1 MKSVQS
7 KMKNR
12 GILRIFCLVLS
23 LMLVFSS
30 AFTAQAKTSSQ
41 SKLDKINQNI
51 KEAQKELDSLDD
63 QVADKKAY
71 SDALMKKIDLLQDKL
86 DALESNRDDLQSE
99 IDAVQKRIDETQA
112 EINKAEK
119 EIEKKEQEFDG
130 VYEEY
135 CQRLRAM
142 YISGNVSMLEVLLES
157 GDISS
162 ILTRAEM
169 VKSVSEQDS
178 ATLDDL
184 MTKMEEINKERE
196 ELANNKIQLGKDKD
210 SLNSRKQELQ
220 KSIDEYN
227 SSKAE
232 LNAEVEECNAALASL
247 DDKRSEVKETIDT
260 NQEQK
265 RQIEAEINNAL
276 SGSGSNKPGSGN
288 YNPGTG
294 QLAYPTSYRQISAGY
309 PNYSNGSYHGGV
321 DWPCPTGTAVH
332 ASDSGVVVIAKKLTY
347 SYGQYIL
354 IDHGNGLSTLYA
366 HNSSLV
372 VGVGDKVSKGQ
383 IIAYSGESGNATG
396 PHVHF
401 EVRLNGTRVN
411 PMSYL

>member
-1 MKSVQS
+1 MMVFASAFSVQ
-7 KMKNR
+7 
-12 GILRIFCLVLS
+12 
-23 LMLVFSS
+23 
-30 AFTAQAKTSSQ
+30 AKSRNELNNE
-41 SKLDKINQNI
+41 KDKIESEIADSKKKINSL
-51 KEAQKELDSLDD
+51 KSQK
-63 QVADKKAY
+63 ADKEEYA
-71 SDALMKKIDLLQDKL
+71 SALMEQVELLQDKL
-86 DALESNRDDLQSE
+86 DNLEDSRDSLQSE
-99 IDAVQKRIDETQA
+99 INAVEKQIAQTQA
-112 EINKAEK
+112 DIDKAQK
-119 EIEKKEQEFDG
+119 EIEAKEKEFEG

-142 YISGNVSMLEVLLES
+142 YISGNVSVLEVLLES

-178 ATLDDL
+178 ATLDEL
-184 MTKMEEINKERE
+184 MTKMQEIQKQR
-196 ELANNKIQLGKDKD
+196 
-210 SLNSRKQELQ
+210 QELSDKKLQ
-220 KSIDEYN
+220 LNEDKETLNTRKKELQASIDEYN

-232 LNAEVEECNAALASL
+232 LDDQIEECNAAI
-247 DDKRSEVKETIDT
+247 RSIEST
-260 NQEQK
+260 
-265 RQIEAEINNAL
+265 EAEIQEMIEDNEAELAAINEAL
-276 SGSGSNKPGSGN
+276 SSSTNRPGSDD

-294 QLAYPTSYRQISAGY
+294 QLAYPTSYRKISAGY
-309 PNYSNGSYHGGV
+309 PNYSSGAYHGGV

-332 ASDSGVVVIAKKLTY
+332 ASDSGVVVIAKRLTY

-372 VGVGDKVSKGQ
+372 VEKGDKVSKGQ
-383 IIAYSGESGNATG
+383 IIAYSGETGNATG

-411 PMSYL
+411 PMNYL

>member
-1 MKSVQS
+1 
-7 KMKNR
+7 MKNR
-12 GILRIFCLVLS
+12 GILRIFCLVFS

-86 DALESNRDDLQSE
+86 DALESNRDDLQNE

-112 EINKAEK
+112 DINQAEK

-184 MTKMEEINKERE
+184 MAKMEEINKERE

-247 DDKRSEVKETIDT
+247 DDKRSEVKETLNV

-332 ASDSGVVVIAKKLTY
+332 AADSGVVVIAKKLTY

>member
-1 MKSVQS
+1 
-7 KMKNR
+7 
-12 GILRIFCLVLS
+12 
-23 LMLVFSS
+23 MLVFSS

-86 DALESNRDDLQSE
+86 DALESNRDDLQNE

-112 EINKAEK
+112 DINQAEK

-157 GDISS
+157 GGISS

-184 MTKMEEINKERE
+184 MTKM
-196 ELANNKIQLGKDKD
+196 
-210 SLNSRKQELQ
+210 
-220 KSIDEYN
+220 
-227 SSKAE
+227 
-232 LNAEVEECNAALASL
+232 
-247 DDKRSEVKETIDT
+247 
-260 NQEQK
+260 
-265 RQIEAEINNAL
+265 
-276 SGSGSNKPGSGN
+276 
-288 YNPGTG
+288 
-294 QLAYPTSYRQISAGY
+294 
-309 PNYSNGSYHGGV
+309 
-321 DWPCPTGTAVH
+321 
-332 ASDSGVVVIAKKLTY
+332 
-347 SYGQYIL
+347 
-354 IDHGNGLSTLYA
+354 
-366 HNSSLV
+366 
-372 VGVGDKVSKGQ
+372 
-383 IIAYSGESGNATG
+383 
-396 PHVHF
+396 
-401 EVRLNGTRVN
+401 
-411 PMSYL
+411 

>member
-1 MKSVQS
+1 MQS
-7 KMKNR
+7 KLKNR

-71 SDALMKKIDLLQDKL
+71 SNALMKKIDLLQDKL

-332 ASDSGVVVIAKKLTY
+332 AADSGVVVIAKKLTY

>member
-1 MKSVQS
+1 MQS
-7 KMKNR
+7 KLKNR

-184 MTKMEEINKERE
+184 MAKMEEINKERE

-247 DDKRSEVKETIDT
+247 DDKRSEVKETLNV

>member
-1 MKSVQS
+1 
-7 KMKNR
+7 MKNR

-294 QLAYPTSYRQISAGY
+294 QLAYPTSYRRISAGY

-332 ASDSGVVVIAKKLTY
+332 AADSGVVVIAKKLTY

>member
-1 MKSVQS
+1 
-7 KMKNR
+7 MKNR
-12 GILRIFCLVLS
+12 GILRIFCLVFS

>member
-1 MKSVQS
+1 
-7 KMKNR
+7 
-12 GILRIFCLVLS
+12 
-23 LMLVFSS
+23 MLVFSS

-119 EIEKKEQEFDG
+119 EIEKKEREFDG

>member
-1 MKSVQS
+1 
-7 KMKNR
+7 
-12 GILRIFCLVLS
+12 
-23 LMLVFSS
+23 MLVFSS

-71 SDALMKKIDLLQDKL
+71 SNALMKKIDLLQDKL

-112 EINKAEK
+112 DINQAEK

-276 SGSGSNKPGSGN
+276 SGSGSNKPGSDN

-332 ASDSGVVVIAKKLTY
+332 AADSGVVVIAKKLTY

>member
-1 MKSVQS
+1 
-7 KMKNR
+7 
-12 GILRIFCLVLS
+12 
-23 LMLVFSS
+23 MLVFSS

-86 DALESNRDDLQSE
+86 DALESNRDDLQNE

-247 DDKRSEVKETIDT
+247 DDKRSEVKETLNV

>member
-1 MKSVQS
+1 MQS
-7 KMKNR
+7 KLKNR

-71 SDALMKKIDLLQDKL
+71 SNALMKKIDLLQDKL
-86 DALESNRDDLQSE
+86 DALESNRDELQNE

-112 EINKAEK
+112 DINQAEK

-332 ASDSGVVVIAKKLTY
+332 AADSGVVVIAKKLTY

>member
-1 MKSVQS
+1 
-7 KMKNR
+7 
-12 GILRIFCLVLS
+12 
-23 LMLVFSS
+23 MLVFSS

-71 SDALMKKIDLLQDKL
+71 SNALMKKIDLLQDKL
-86 DALESNRDDLQSE
+86 DALESNRDELQNE

-112 EINKAEK
+112 DINQAEK

>member
-1 MKSVQS
+1 MQS
-7 KMKNR
+7 KLKNR

-86 DALESNRDDLQSE
+86 DALESNRDDLQNE

-332 ASDSGVVVIAKKLTY
+332 AADSGVVVIAKKLTY

>member
-1 MKSVQS
+1 
-7 KMKNR
+7 
-12 GILRIFCLVLS
+12 
-23 LMLVFSS
+23 MLVFSS

-260 NQEQK
+260 NQDQK
-265 RQIEAEINNAL
+265 RQIEAEINNSL
-276 SGSGSNKPGSGN
+276 SGSRSNKTCSGN

>member
-1 MKSVQS
+1 
-7 KMKNR
+7 
-12 GILRIFCLVLS
+12 
-23 LMLVFSS
+23 MLVFSS

-86 DALESNRDDLQSE
+86 DALESNRDDLQNE

-294 QLAYPTSYRQISAGY
+294 QLAYPTSYRKISAGY

>member
-1 MKSVQS
+1 
-7 KMKNR
+7 
-12 GILRIFCLVLS
+12 
-23 LMLVFSS
+23 MLVFSS

-71 SDALMKKIDLLQDKL
+71 SNALMKKIDLLQDKL
-86 DALESNRDDLQSE
+86 DALESNRDDLQNE

-119 EIEKKEQEFDG
+119 EIEKKEREFDG

>member
-1 MKSVQS
+1 VQS
-7 KMKNR
+7 KLKNR

-247 DDKRSEVKETIDT
+247 DDKRSEVKETLNV

-276 SGSGSNKPGSGN
+276 SGSGSNKPGSDN

>member
-1 MKSVQS
+1 
-7 KMKNR
+7 
-12 GILRIFCLVLS
+12 
-23 LMLVFSS
+23 MLVFSS

-71 SDALMKKIDLLQDKL
+71 SDVLMKKIDLLQDKL

-112 EINKAEK
+112 DINQAEK

>member
-1 MKSVQS
+1 MMVFASAFSVQ
-7 KMKNR
+7 
-12 GILRIFCLVLS
+12 
-23 LMLVFSS
+23 
-30 AFTAQAKTSSQ
+30 AKSRTELNSE
-41 SKLDKINQNI
+41 KDKIESEIADSKKKIESLKSQKAD
-51 KEAQKELDSLDD
+51 KEAYAS
-63 QVADKKAY
+63 
-71 SDALMKKIDLLQDKL
+71 ALMEQVDLLQDKL
-86 DALESNRDDLQSE
+86 DNLESSRDALQTE
-99 IDAVQKRIDETQA
+99 IDAVQQQITQTQA
-112 EINKAEK
+112 EIDQAQKEIDAKEK
-119 EIEKKEQEFDG
+119 EFEG

-142 YISGNVSMLEVLLES
+142 YISGNVSVLEVLLES

-178 ATLDDL
+178 ATLNEL
-184 MTKMEEINKERE
+184 MTKMQEIQKQR
-196 ELANNKIQLGKDKD
+196 
-210 SLNSRKQELQ
+210 QELSDKKLQ
-220 KSIDEYN
+220 LNEDKETLNTRKAELQDSIDEYN

-232 LNAEVEECNAALASL
+232 LDSQIEECNAAI
-247 DDKRSEVKETIDT
+247 RSIESTQAEIQETIDD
-260 NQEQK
+260 NQE
-265 RQIEAEINNAL
+265 ELAAINAAL
-276 SGSGSNKPGSGN
+276 SSSTNKPGSDN

-294 QLAYPTSYRQISAGY
+294 QLAYPTSYRTISAGY

-332 ASDSGVVVIAKKLTY
+332 ASDSGVVVIAKRLTY

-372 VGVGDKVSKGQ
+372 VSVGDQVSKGQ

>member
-1 MKSVQS
+1 MRSKRLIRVLCVVFSFMMVFASAFSVQ
-7 KMKNR
+7 
-12 GILRIFCLVLS
+12 
-23 LMLVFSS
+23 
-30 AFTAQAKTSSQ
+30 AKSRNELNNE
-41 SKLDKINQNI
+41 KDKIESEIADSKKKINSL
-51 KEAQKELDSLDD
+51 KSQK
-63 QVADKKAY
+63 ADKEEYA
-71 SDALMKKIDLLQDKL
+71 SALMEQVELLQDKL
-86 DALESNRDDLQSE
+86 DNLEDSRDSLQSE
-99 IDAVQKRIDETQA
+99 INAVEKQIAQTQA
-112 EINKAEK
+112 DIDKAQK
-119 EIEKKEQEFDG
+119 EIEAKEKEFEG

-142 YISGNVSMLEVLLES
+142 YISGNVSVLEVLLES

-178 ATLDDL
+178 ATLDEL
-184 MTKMEEINKERE
+184 MTKMQEIQKQR
-196 ELANNKIQLGKDKD
+196 
-210 SLNSRKQELQ
+210 QELSDKKLQ
-220 KSIDEYN
+220 LNEDKETLNTRKKELQASIDEYN

-232 LNAEVEECNAALASL
+232 LDDQIEECNAAI
-247 DDKRSEVKETIDT
+247 RSIEST
-260 NQEQK
+260 
-265 RQIEAEINNAL
+265 EAEIQETIEDNEAELAAINEAL
-276 SGSGSNKPGSGN
+276 SSSTNRPGSDD

-294 QLAYPTSYRQISAGY
+294 QLAYPTSYRKISAGY
-309 PNYSNGSYHGGV
+309 PNYSSGAYHGGV

-332 ASDSGVVVIAKKLTY
+332 ASDSGVVVIAKRLTY

-372 VGVGDKVSKGQ
+372 VEKGDKVSKGQ
-383 IIAYSGESGNATG
+383 IIAYSGETGNATG

-411 PMSYL
+411 PMNYL

>member
-1 MKSVQS
+1 MRSKGLVRILCVVFSFMMVFASAFSVQ
-7 KMKNR
+7 
-12 GILRIFCLVLS
+12 
-23 LMLVFSS
+23 
-30 AFTAQAKTSSQ
+30 AKSRTELNSE
-41 SKLDKINQNI
+41 KDKIESEIADSKKKIESLKSQKAD
-51 KEAQKELDSLDD
+51 KEAYAS
-63 QVADKKAY
+63 
-71 SDALMKKIDLLQDKL
+71 ALMEQVDLLQDKL
-86 DALESNRDDLQSE
+86 DNLESSRDALQTE
-99 IDAVQKRIDETQA
+99 IDAVQQQITQTQA
-112 EINKAEK
+112 EIDQAQKEIDAKEK
-119 EIEKKEQEFDG
+119 EFEG

-142 YISGNVSMLEVLLES
+142 YISGNVSVLEVLLES

-178 ATLDDL
+178 ATLNEL
-184 MTKMEEINKERE
+184 MTKMQEIQKQR
-196 ELANNKIQLGKDKD
+196 
-210 SLNSRKQELQ
+210 QELSDKKLQ
-220 KSIDEYN
+220 LNEDKETLNTRKAELQDSIDEYN

-232 LNAEVEECNAALASL
+232 LDSQIEECNAAI
-247 DDKRSEVKETIDT
+247 RSIESTQAEIQETIDD
-260 NQEQK
+260 NQE
-265 RQIEAEINNAL
+265 ELAAINAAL
-276 SGSGSNKPGSGN
+276 SSSTNKPGSDN

-294 QLAYPTSYRQISAGY
+294 QLAYPTSYRTISAGY

-332 ASDSGVVVIAKKLTY
+332 ASDSGVVVIAKRLTY

-372 VGVGDKVSKGQ
+372 VSVGDQVSKGQ

>member
-1 MKSVQS
+1 
-7 KMKNR
+7 
-12 GILRIFCLVLS
+12 
-23 LMLVFSS
+23 MLVFSS

-86 DALESNRDDLQSE
+86 DALESNRDDLQNE

-396 PHVHF
+396 PHAHF

>member
-1 MKSVQS
+1 
-7 KMKNR
+7 
-12 GILRIFCLVLS
+12 
-23 LMLVFSS
+23 MLVFSS

-86 DALESNRDDLQSE
+86 DALESNRDDLQNE

-210 SLNSRKQELQ
+210 SLNSRKQEPQ

>member
-1 MKSVQS
+1 
-7 KMKNR
+7 MKNR
-12 GILRIFCLVLS
+12 GILRIFCLVFS

-51 KEAQKELDSLDD
+51 EEAQKELDSLDD

>member
-1 MKSVQS
+1 
-7 KMKNR
+7 MKNR
-12 GILRIFCLVLS
+12 GILRIFCLVFS

-86 DALESNRDDLQSE
+86 DALESNRDDLQNE

-112 EINKAEK
+112 DINRAEK

-184 MTKMEEINKERE
+184 MVKMEEINKERE

-247 DDKRSEVKETIDT
+247 DDKRSEVKETLNV

>member
-7 KMKNR
+7 KLKNR

-184 MTKMEEINKERE
+184 MAKMEEINKERE

-247 DDKRSEVKETIDT
+247 DDKRSEVKETLNV

>member
-1 MKSVQS
+1 
-7 KMKNR
+7 
-12 GILRIFCLVLS
+12 
-23 LMLVFSS
+23 MLVFSS

-63 QVADKKAY
+63 QVADKKEY

-112 EINKAEK
+112 DINQAEK

-247 DDKRSEVKETIDT
+247 DDKRSEVKETLNV

>member
-1 MKSVQS
+1 
-7 KMKNR
+7 MKNR

-86 DALESNRDDLQSE
+86 DALESNRDDLQNE

-112 EINKAEK
+112 DINQAEK

>member
-1 MKSVQS
+1 
-7 KMKNR
+7 
-12 GILRIFCLVLS
+12 
-23 LMLVFSS
+23 MLVFST
-30 AFTAQAKTSSQ
+30 AFTAQAKSSTQ
-41 SKLDKINQNI
+41 SKLDKINEDI
-51 KEAQKELDSLDD
+51 AEAEKELDSLED

-71 SDALMKKIDLLQDKL
+71 ADTLMKKVDLLQDKL
-86 DALESNRDDLQSE
+86 DALESNRDELQAQ
-99 IDAVQKRIDETQA
+99 IDAVQKRIDETQV
-112 EINKAEK
+112 EIDKAEK
-119 EIEKKEQEFDG
+119 EVEAKEQEFDG

-178 ATLDDL
+178 ATLDEL
-184 MTKMEEINKERE
+184 MTKMEEINKERQ
-196 ELANNKIQLGKDKD
+196 ELADKKIQLGEDKD

-220 KSIDEYN
+220 ASIDDYN
-227 SSKAE
+227 ASKAE
-232 LNAEVEECNAALASL
+232 LNAEVEECNAALKSL
-247 DDKRSEVKETIDT
+247 SDKQSEVKETIDT
-260 NQEQK
+260 NEEQK
-265 RQIEAEINNAL
+265 RQLEAEINNAL
-276 SGSGSNKPGSGN
+276 SGSGSNKPGSDN

-294 QLAYPTSYRQISAGY
+294 QLAYPTSYRTISAGY

-332 ASDSGVVVIAKKLTY
+332 AADSGVVVIAKKLTY

-372 VGVGDKVSKGQ
+372 VSVGDKVSKGQ

>member
-1 MKSVQS
+1 
-7 KMKNR
+7 
-12 GILRIFCLVLS
+12 
-23 LMLVFSS
+23 MLVFSS

-196 ELANNKIQLGKDKD
+196 ELANNKMQLGKDKD

-247 DDKRSEVKETIDT
+247 DDKRSEVKETLNV

>member
-1 MKSVQS
+1 
-7 KMKNR
+7 
-12 GILRIFCLVLS
+12 
-23 LMLVFSS
+23 MLVFSS

-51 KEAQKELDSLDD
+51 EEAQKELDSLDD

-184 MTKMEEINKERE
+184 MAKMEEINKERE

-247 DDKRSEVKETIDT
+247 DDKRSEVKETLNV

-354 IDHGNGLSTLYA
+354 IDHGTGLSTLYA

>member
-1 MKSVQS
+1 MRSKRLIRVLCVVFSFMMVFASAFSVQ
-7 KMKNR
+7 
-12 GILRIFCLVLS
+12 
-23 LMLVFSS
+23 
-30 AFTAQAKTSSQ
+30 AKSRNELNNE
-41 SKLDKINQNI
+41 KDKIESEIADSKKKINSL
-51 KEAQKELDSLDD
+51 KSQK
-63 QVADKKAY
+63 ADKEEYA
-71 SDALMKKIDLLQDKL
+71 SALMEQVELLQDKL
-86 DALESNRDDLQSE
+86 DNLEDSRDSLQSE
-99 IDAVQKRIDETQA
+99 INAVEKQIAQTQTDID
-112 EINKAEK
+112 KAQK
-119 EIEKKEQEFDG
+119 EIEAKEKEFEG

-142 YISGNVSMLEVLLES
+142 YISGNVSVLEVLLES

-178 ATLDDL
+178 ATLDEL
-184 MTKMEEINKERE
+184 MTKMQEIQKQR
-196 ELANNKIQLGKDKD
+196 
-210 SLNSRKQELQ
+210 QELSDKKLQ
-220 KSIDEYN
+220 LNEDKETLNTRKKELQASIDEYN

-232 LNAEVEECNAALASL
+232 LDDQIEECNAAI
-247 DDKRSEVKETIDT
+247 RSIEST
-260 NQEQK
+260 
-265 RQIEAEINNAL
+265 EAEIQETIEDNEAELAAINEAL
-276 SGSGSNKPGSGN
+276 SSSTNRPGSDD

-294 QLAYPTSYRQISAGY
+294 QLAYPTSYRKISAGY
-309 PNYSNGSYHGGV
+309 PNYSSGAYHGGV

-332 ASDSGVVVIAKKLTY
+332 ASDSGVVVIAKRLTY

-372 VGVGDKVSKGQ
+372 VEKGDKVSKGQ
-383 IIAYSGESGNATG
+383 IIAYSGETGNATG

-411 PMSYL
+411 PMNYL

>member
-1 MKSVQS
+1 MQS
-7 KMKNR
+7 KLKNR

-86 DALESNRDDLQSE
+86 DALESNRDDLQNE

-247 DDKRSEVKETIDT
+247 DDKRSEVKETLNV

-276 SGSGSNKPGSGN
+276 SGSGSNKPGSDN

>member
-1 MKSVQS
+1 MMVFASAFSVQ
-7 KMKNR
+7 
-12 GILRIFCLVLS
+12 
-23 LMLVFSS
+23 
-30 AFTAQAKTSSQ
+30 AKSRTELNSE
-41 SKLDKINQNI
+41 KDKIESEIADSKKKIESLKSQKAD
-51 KEAQKELDSLDD
+51 KEAYAS
-63 QVADKKAY
+63 
-71 SDALMKKIDLLQDKL
+71 ALMEQVDLLQDKL
-86 DALESNRDDLQSE
+86 DNLESSRDALQAE
-99 IDAVQKRIDETQA
+99 IDAVQQQITQTQA
-112 EINKAEK
+112 EIDQAQKEIDAKEK
-119 EIEKKEQEFDG
+119 EFEG

-142 YISGNVSMLEVLLES
+142 YISGNVSVLEVLLES

-178 ATLDDL
+178 ATLDEL
-184 MTKMEEINKERE
+184 MTKMQEIQKQR
-196 ELANNKIQLGKDKD
+196 
-210 SLNSRKQELQ
+210 QELSDKKLQ
-220 KSIDEYN
+220 LNEDKETLNTRKAELQDSIDEYN

-232 LNAEVEECNAALASL
+232 LDSQIEECNAAI
-247 DDKRSEVKETIDT
+247 RSIESTQAEIQETIDD
-260 NQEQK
+260 NQE
-265 RQIEAEINNAL
+265 ELAAINAAL
-276 SGSGSNKPGSGN
+276 SSSTNKPGSDN

-294 QLAYPTSYRQISAGY
+294 QLAYPTSYRTISAGY

-332 ASDSGVVVIAKKLTY
+332 ASDSGVVVIAKRLTY

-372 VGVGDKVSKGQ
+372 VSVGDQVSKGQ

>member
-1 MKSVQS
+1 MQS
-7 KMKNR
+7 KLKNR
-12 GILRIFCLVLS
+12 GILRIFCLVFS

-232 LNAEVEECNAALASL
+232 LNVEVEECNAALASL
-247 DDKRSEVKETIDT
+247 DDKRSEVKETLNV

-276 SGSGSNKPGSGN
+276 SGSGSNKPGSDN